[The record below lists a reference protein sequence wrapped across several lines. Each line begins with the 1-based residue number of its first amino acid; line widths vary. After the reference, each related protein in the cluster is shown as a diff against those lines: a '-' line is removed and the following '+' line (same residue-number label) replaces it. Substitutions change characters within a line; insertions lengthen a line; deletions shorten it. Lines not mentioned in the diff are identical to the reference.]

1 MTRRALHGLGGS
13 ALLFF
18 LWNAAAACG
27 PSFQAVYEGERNF
40 EHCYA
45 LDQTQA
51 SVEAKKD
58 CWREWLR
65 GYTYGQSNDR
75 VEYAATRFSQLS
87 LDPTLPSEDVADG
100 GGASRRPHKT
110 DSVALAAPAPT
121 SAFAPPPNMSAVDG
135 HDPPPPVTTG
145 GDGGKG
151 AHGAKDGMK
160 PGGAPGAECLSA
172 CEARWSGCANGCK
185 DATCEACDK
194 GYRSCVTTC
203 VREGHESDGGA
214 PSKGKP

>member
-1 MTRRALHGLGGS
+1 MSRRALHGLGGS
-13 ALLFF
+13 ALLAF
-18 LWNAAAACG
+18 LGGCG

-45 LDQTQA
+45 LDETQA

-87 LDPTLPSEDVADG
+87 LDPTLPSEDVADAG
-100 GGASRRPHKT
+100 GGPRRPRKA
-110 DSVALAAPAPT
+110 DSIALAAPTPT

-135 HDPPPPVTTG
+135 HDPPAPVVA
-145 GDGGKG
+145 GDGGRG
-151 AHGAKDGMK
+151 SHGAKDGMR
-160 PGGAPGAECLSA
+160 PPGAPGAECLSA
-172 CEARWSGCANGCK
+172 CEGRWSGCANGCK

-194 GYRSCVTTC
+194 GYRSCVTAC
-203 VREGHESDGGA
+203 VHEGHEGHEGDGGA
-214 PSKGKP
+214 PSKGRL

>member
-1 MTRRALHGLGGS
+1 MLAG
-13 ALLFF
+13 
-18 LWNAAAACG
+18 CG

-45 LDQTQA
+45 LDQTPA

-87 LDPTLPSEDVADG
+87 LDPTLPSEDVSDG
-100 GGASRRPHKT
+100 GATRRQRKP
-110 DSVALAAPAPT
+110 DSVALAASPAPT

-135 HDPPPPVTTG
+135 HDPPAGSGTKEPKEPG
-145 GDGGKG
+145 ADGGRG
-151 AHGAKDGMK
+151 AHKEKAS
-160 PGGAPGAECLSA
+160 GAPGAECLST
-172 CEARWSGCANGCK
+172 CESRWSGCENGCK
-185 DATCEACDK
+185 DGTCEACDK
-194 GYRSCVTTC
+194 GYRSCVTGC
-203 VREGHESDGGA
+203 VHDGDGGA
-214 PSKGKP
+214 PRGRL